1 MHENAIS
8 FRHNHIHGDQA
19 ASRRIEGKPIPGY
32 SLINEVTKKPASEET
47 NSEKTG
53 GPRAQPAKD
62 TMKTPLSH
70 LVPEKCVHIG
80 SDLNESEKDSL
91 ITLLHE
97 NQDVFA

>member
-8 FRHNHIHGDQA
+8 FRHNHHTRG
-19 ASRRIEGKPIPGY
+19 SGHVRRIEGKPIPGY
-32 SLINEVTKKPASEET
+32 SLINEVTKKPPAEET
-47 NSEKTG
+47 DSEKTR
-53 GPRAQPAKD
+53 GPRAQPAED

-80 SDLNESEKDSL
+80 SDLTESEKDSL
-91 ITLLHE
+91 ITFLHE